1 MKFRDATIVNCKLK
15 TVMIEIIANLI
26 IIVFAMFVI
35 ALIVLIISGIATLF
49 GKKFKPFFKRGLW
62 FTLIAP
68 LLFAYGS
75 FIERNHCQVKEVNI
89 ESEKIPAS
97 FNDYKIIQISDLH
110 LHSFKNRKN
119 TLQKFVDEINKQNAD
134 IVVFTGDLVSY
145 GPWELNGL
153 DTILSKIKAKDGVY
167 SVLGNHDYSAYSNFP
182 DSVQWQY
189 VEELKTRQESMGW
202 DLLLDESVNIIRND
216 DTISLIGVENIS
228 THRAFLSYG
237 NLQKAMK
244 DANGSYKI
252 LLSHDPTHW
261 ELEVKNIPDIDL
273 MLSGH
278 THAMQFSIFGWSPS
292 SFVFKEVAG
301 LFQHENQYLYVNIG
315 LGETLMKSRIG
326 TKPEI
331 TVIQLTINS

>member
-1 MKFRDATIVNCKLK
+1 MVSI
-15 TVMIEIIANLI
+15 IEIIANI
-26 IIVFAMFVI
+26 IIVAFAMLVI
-35 ALIVLIISGIATLF
+35 AFVVSIISGIATLF
-49 GKKFKPFFKRGLW
+49 GKKFKPFFKKGLW

-68 LLFAYGS
+68 ILFIYGII
-75 FIERNHCQVKEVNI
+75 IERNQYQIEEVKI
-89 ESEKIPAS
+89 KSEKIPDS
-97 FNDYKIIQISDLH
+97 FNDYKIVQISDLH

-119 TLQKFVDEINKQNAD
+119 TLQKFVDAINEQNAD

-145 GPWELNGL
+145 GPWELDGL

-189 VEELKTRQESMGW
+189 VEELKLRQENTGW
-202 DLLLDESVNIIRND
+202 DLLLDENVNIIRNE
-216 DTISLIGVENIS
+216 DTISIIGVENIS

-237 NLQKAMK
+237 NLQKAMQNA
-244 DANGSYKI
+244 DGSYKI

-261 ELEVKNIPDIDL
+261 ELEVKGNPEIDL

-292 SFVFKEVAG
+292 SFIFKEVAG

-315 LGETLMKSRIG
+315 LGETLMKARIG

-331 TVIQLTINS
+331 TLIKLEQQPH